1 MKLNDLPPV
10 GMMTRIEDWIQ
21 DTTRLLR
28 GESDFP
34 LLEAEIILSFVINK
48 PRAWIVSHP
57 DSRLEEE
64 NLEHANHLIGR
75 LLKGEPLP
83 YLTGIQAF
91 YGLDFSITPDVLIP
105 RPETESLVEECI
117 KWLEKRPSKRRM
129 VDVGTGSGIIA
140 ITLANSFSDLA
151 ITAIDISEKAL
162 SVARNNAKKFHLE
175 ERVIFI
181 HNNLLADH
189 QVKYDLIAANLP
201 YIPQGILKDLKVS
214 KFEPELALNGGKD
227 GLELIHKLLAQS
239 RTNIN
244 PGGLIILEFQYDQA
258 QSVEKTAEIYFPN
271 AEISILN
278 DLAGRPRISKI
289 QL

>member
-1 MKLNDLPPV
+1 
-10 GMMTRIEDWIQ
+10 
-21 DTTRLLR
+21 
-28 GESDFP
+28 
-34 LLEAEIILSFVINK
+34 
-48 PRAWIVSHP
+48 
-57 DSRLEEE
+57 
-64 NLEHANHLIGR
+64 
-75 LLKGEPLP
+75 
-83 YLTGIQAF
+83 
-91 YGLDFSITPDVLIP
+91 
-105 RPETESLVEECI
+105 VEECI

-227 GLELIHKLLAQS
+227 GLELIHKLLVQS

>member
-117 KWLEKRPSKRRM
+117 KWLEERPSKRRM

>member
-227 GLELIHKLLAQS
+227 GLELIHKLLVQS

>member
-1 MKLNDLPPV
+1 M
-10 GMMTRIEDWIQ
+10 
-21 DTTRLLR
+21 
-28 GESDFP
+28 
-34 LLEAEIILSFVINK
+34 
-48 PRAWIVSHP
+48 
-57 DSRLEEE
+57 
-64 NLEHANHLIGR
+64 
-75 LLKGEPLP
+75 P

-227 GLELIHKLLAQS
+227 GLELIHKLLVQS

>member
-140 ITLANSFSDLA
+140 ITLAKSFSDLA